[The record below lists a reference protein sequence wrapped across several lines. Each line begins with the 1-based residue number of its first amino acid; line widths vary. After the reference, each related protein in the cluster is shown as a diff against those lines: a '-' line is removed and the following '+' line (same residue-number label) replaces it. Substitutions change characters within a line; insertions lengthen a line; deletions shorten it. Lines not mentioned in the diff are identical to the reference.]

1 MKYVAFFS
9 LVWCC
14 LVSWAQTPQKNHDA
28 WLLAEVQGEGPDVI
42 FIPGYGCRGEVWQ
55 AAVDSLKDHYRC
67 HLITLR
73 QFQGELEPEAELLAG
88 TIQALRD
95 YARTESHST
104 PLLVGHSIG
113 GFFTLALA
121 AQIPDEFA
129 GLISVDALPYLAAVF
144 APEPMQMDPSATAQ
158 QYMAMDSAAFAQTS
172 YFACRTMVTDPED
185 VAWVSGWSKAADR
198 QAYGYLFAEFYNT
211 DLRGEL
217 AEIEVPALMMVAR
230 GQGEAA
236 TMTIWKEQYQGLANS
251 SFVYHP
257 EALHFL
263 MLDAPDWFLFHVRSF
278 LSQHAPQ

>member
-9 LVWCC
+9 LLLCG
-14 LVSWAQTPQKNHDA
+14 LVSWAQVSHTNYDA
-28 WLLAEVQGEGPDVI
+28 WLLAEVKGQGPDVI
-42 FIPGYGCRGEVWQ
+42 FIPGYGCRGEVWD
-55 AAVDSLKDHYRC
+55 AAVDSLQDHYRC

-73 QFQGELEPEAELLAG
+73 QFQGELEPQEELLAG
-88 TIQALRD
+88 TIQALHD
-95 YARTESHST
+95 YARAESKTT

-121 AQIPDEFA
+121 SQFPHEFS

-144 APEPMQMDPSATAQ
+144 APEPMQMDPAATAQ
-158 QYMAMDSAAFAQTS
+158 QYLAMDSLTFAQTS

-185 VAWVSGWSKAADR
+185 VAWVSGWSETADR

-211 DLRGEL
+211 DLRRDL
-217 AEIEVPALMMVAR
+217 AKIEIPSLMMVAR

-236 TMTIWKEQYQGLANS
+236 TMAIWKEQYQDLVNP

-263 MLDAPDWFLFHVRSF
+263 MLDAPDWFLSHVRSF
-278 LSQHAPQ
+278 LGQYAAQ